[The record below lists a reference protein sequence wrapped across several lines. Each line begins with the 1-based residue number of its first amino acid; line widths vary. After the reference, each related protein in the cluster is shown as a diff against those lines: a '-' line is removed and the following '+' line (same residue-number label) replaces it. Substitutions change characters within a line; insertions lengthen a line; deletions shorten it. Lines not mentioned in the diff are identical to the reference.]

1 MPKDIIINY
10 KQREESIKYALDI
23 LNGKWKLKIMW
34 EISRCKTI
42 RFNQLQKSLDGI
54 SSIMLSRSLNELGEY
69 NLVNRKQYNEIPPR
83 VEYTLTD
90 LGKSLCPVLHAIE
103 DWGYKVKSENNKK

>member
-10 KQREESIKYALDI
+10 EQREESIKYALDI

-34 EISRCKTI
+34 EISRCGTI